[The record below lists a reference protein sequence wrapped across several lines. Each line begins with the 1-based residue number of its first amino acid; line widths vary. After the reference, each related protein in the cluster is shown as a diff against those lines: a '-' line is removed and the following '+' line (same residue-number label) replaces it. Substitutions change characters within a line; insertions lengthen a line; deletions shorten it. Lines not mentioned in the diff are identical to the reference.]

1 MLPFL
6 PSIITG
12 GASLLGGLIANA
24 GQRHSAKEA
33 MRFSE
38 RMSNTAYQRMA
49 RDMRAAGINPI
60 VGFSSGGA
68 STPQG
73 VSPQIGDVIG
83 PAVNSALSAN
93 REAREGRFQNV
104 QAGGITS
111 QNTLR
116 SKQEQLADKQRQ
128 LLDKNIERAGYENMS
143 AKQMANFSK
152 TMGQA
157 GPFAQFIL
165 QFIRALK

>member
-1 MLPFL
+1 MIPFL
-6 PSIITG
+6 PSIISG
-12 GASLLGGLIANA
+12 GASLLGSLIQNA

-38 RMSNTAYQRMA
+38 RMSSTAYQRMA
-49 RDMRAAGINPI
+49 RDMKAAGINPI
-60 VGFSSGGA
+60 AGFASGGA

-73 VSPQIGDVIG
+73 ISPQIGDVIG
-83 PAVNSALSAN
+83 PAVSSALAAN

-104 QAGGITS
+104 QAGSYTS
-111 QNTLR
+111 QNDLR
-116 SKQEQLADKQRQ
+116 SKQQQLADKQRELVAKQ
-128 LLDKNIERAGYENMS
+128 IERAGYDNMT